1 MERHKKKNKKML
13 DSLTLKAEVLKTQTQ
28 DTESDDELGAS
39 FDELSPELNLDKQ
52 RKDATLLKQSVQDL
66 LTRHNNEVKKNKW
79 QAILDQYNHKNFVS
93 YVPLPKTEEKK
104 KLSILGRKKSKG
116 ANLNLRRSSTLD
128 NPREEGEEGKEMDLE
143 AFVNMTSSEKNI
155 KVSDTLK
162 LINKI
167 T

>member
-13 DSLTLKAEVLKTQTQ
+13 DSLALKAEVLKTQTQ
-28 DTESDDELGAS
+28 DTEDDELGAS

-79 QAILDQYNHKNFVS
+79 QAILEQYNHKNFVS
-93 YVPLPKTEEKK
+93 YVPLPKTEENK

-116 ANLNLRRSSTLD
+116 PNLRRSSTLD

-155 KVSDTLK
+155 KVSDTLR

>member
-1 MERHKKKNKKML
+1 ML

-93 YVPLPKTEEKK
+93 YVPLPKTE
-104 KLSILGRKKSKG
+104 
-116 ANLNLRRSSTLD
+116 
-128 NPREEGEEGKEMDLE
+128 
-143 AFVNMTSSEKNI
+143 
-155 KVSDTLK
+155 
-162 LINKI
+162 
-167 T
+167 